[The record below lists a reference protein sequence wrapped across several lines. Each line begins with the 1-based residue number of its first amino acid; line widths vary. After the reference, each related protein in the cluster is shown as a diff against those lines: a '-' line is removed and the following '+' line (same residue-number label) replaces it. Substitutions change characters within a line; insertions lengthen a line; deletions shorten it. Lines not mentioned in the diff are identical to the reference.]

1 MPRDDTSASI
11 AQSSDRWVADSS
23 SHSSRDFLFSWSPH
37 AVNVARQ
44 VQGWQPCCF
53 GALRCDGVRQI
64 SSTRL
69 RSHFVWVEDQLR
81 GYVAWPGGLLQDE
94 TASVSNTCVLE
105 WYTLLP
111 LKCTGVRAGTSHSE
125 LLPWSHLPPVH
136 PLALQVD
143 PPCATPSMGPS
154 LAAARLCG
162 GRQPRRRSTTFF
174 YELFRSWPSSSHGW
188 RLSSVVKTTPIL
200 MLLWLRT

>member
-111 LKCTGVRAGTSHSE
+111 LKCTGV
-125 LLPWSHLPPVH
+125 
-136 PLALQVD
+136 D